1 MCVSLSDCDSKSH
14 SETTEERSE
23 VTHGYTVESTQN
35 RSLKTN
41 SHLVTFHPQ
50 WHVCLNLCRYAT
62 VMWAA
67 TTGLWV
73 LLEIVQLFLLLSLP
87 G

>member
-1 MCVSLSDCDSKSH
+1 MCVRLSDCDNKHH
-14 SETTEERSE
+14 SETTEERIE

-41 SHLVTFHPQ
+41 SHLVTFYPQ
-50 WHVCLNLCRYAT
+50 WDVCLNLCRYAT
-62 VMWAA
+62 VTSAT

-73 LLEIVQLFLLLSLP
+73 SLEIV
-87 G
+87 